1 MTGAP
6 GTAPHPGPVTI
17 TPLTGM
23 PEVRAGDD
31 LAALVVAALD
41 RCGLTLADGDILAVS
56 SKVAS
61 KALGLTAPPTDKAA
75 VIAAETVRVVAERLA
90 GEHITRIVE
99 SAAGPVMA
107 AAGVD
112 ASNTGGRDVLLLLP
126 HDPDEVCRALAE
138 ALRRATGVD
147 RVGVVL
153 TDTAG
158 RPWRTGQTDFALG
171 ADGVTVLDDLR
182 GSVDADGRPLL
193 VTARA
198 IADELAAAA
207 DLVKGK
213 TSAVPVALV
222 RGLGRYVVGGSAG
235 ARSLVRTGD
244 SDWFALGAQEAVR
257 AALGVPPGEP
267 PGAEGIRPVSGDT
280 TFRRV
285 HRALDVA
292 FQPHLD
298 TWHAGVDIAVPVPI
312 GDLIVEGPD
321 AFAVG
326 VVAARIEVALR
337 GEGVPFERVS
347 APWTQA
353 DRTRVTFTLQV

>member
-1 MTGAP
+1 VTGAP

-235 ARSLVRTGD
+235 GTQSRADRRLGLVRSGRSGGGQGGPRCAPWRASRSRGGPTG
-244 SDWFALGAQEAVR
+244 VR
-257 AALGVPPGEP
+257 GHDLPASAPRPRCRVPAPPGHLACR
-267 PGAEGIRPVSGDT
+267 GRHRRP
-280 TFRRV
+280 R
-285 HRALDVA
+285 
-292 FQPHLD
+292 
-298 TWHAGVDIAVPVPI
+298 
-312 GDLIVEGPD
+312 PD
-321 AFAVG
+321 
-326 VVAARIEVALR
+326 R
-337 GEGVPFERVS
+337 
-347 APWTQA
+347 
-353 DRTRVTFTLQV
+353 